1 MLPQIKY
8 LSTSR
13 AKICSQGWNT
23 KITVI
28 RSEAPVFLQGLG
40 MGTDFKKLLNG
51 SMVNLQLV
59 IKLTLKPYNSNE
71 SLSWQ

>member
-1 MLPQIKY
+1 
-8 LSTSR
+8 
-13 AKICSQGWNT
+13 
-23 KITVI
+23 
-28 RSEAPVFLQGLG
+28 

-71 SLSWQ
+71 SLS